1 MSKSR
6 TGLADSQRRW
16 ATRSAMDDNGV
27 PRLCLTLSA
36 IDSDGM
42 IVGCFRIF
50 GDITINLGGAGL
62 VLGCISSLPS
72 ILNCTLGGASTCT
85 LGDASTCTL
94 GDASTCTLGDTSSCT
109 LGVWA

>member
-1 MSKSR
+1 
-6 TGLADSQRRW
+6 
-16 ATRSAMDDNGV
+16 MDDNGV
-27 PRLCLTLSA
+27 LRLRLTLSA

-42 IVGCFRIF
+42 IVGCFRMGF
-50 GDITINLGGAGL
+50 GDITINWGGTVL

-72 ILNCTLGGASTCT
+72 ILNCTLGGGAICT

-94 GDASTCTLGDTSSCT
+94 GDASTST

>member
-27 PRLCLTLSA
+27 PRLRSTLSA
-36 IDSDGM
+36 IDSDGLV
-42 IVGCFRIF
+42 VGCFRMGF
-50 GDITINLGGAGL
+50 GDITINWGGAG
-62 VLGCISSLPS
+62 SSLPS
-72 ILNCTLGGASTCT
+72 ILICTLGG
-85 LGDASTCTL
+85 ASTCTL